1 MAINSFAVRKSV
13 FIFSCVLILAT
24 ISYTG
29 CKRDVPAI
37 DLAAAKYPE
46 KIGTIILTQCAVSG
60 CHNQQSKDAAAGLDL
75 TSWSTMM
82 EGDRNGAVCI
92 PYSADYSTMFLFTNT
107 YSDLGGTAA
116 PTMPNNAD
124 PLSREQV
131 RTLRDWINAGA
142 PNADGFVK
150 WSDDLNRQ
158 KYYVTLQGCDV
169 VCAVDALTKLQ
180 MRYIPVGATSSV
192 ESPHN
197 IKISPDGQYWYCSF
211 TLGNY
216 LEKHR
221 TSDDALVARILLGPT
236 DSAAVGSWNT
246 LSISPDS
253 HYAYVVDWSPDGR
266 VARINLQTNHW
277 EQTYQGSNLFVQP
290 HGSAITPDGH
300 YLYLTCLQGNYVY
313 RVDISI
319 PQLPDVEKMVIDGSG
334 VPNNNSFTGENTH
347 DILFSPDGT
356 KYFVTCQ
363 NTNLVRIMDATT
375 DPNTLIATIPVGT
388 YPQEMAVSEDFSTPY
403 LYVTCMEDQNTYPG
417 YRGSVAVINW
427 VTGALVTTVNTGYQ
441 PHGVTID
448 DGRNIA
454 FVTNRNSTIGGPA
467 PHHSTSCGGRNG
479 YFSLIDMNTNT
490 LIPGSKTELI
500 VDPYSAV
507 FRR

>member
-1 MAINSFAVRKSV
+1 MRKSI
-13 FIFSCVLILAT
+13 FIFSILPVLVAIGYSA
-24 ISYTG
+24 

-37 DLAAAKYPE
+37 DLAAAKYPD
-46 KIGTIILTQCAVSG
+46 KIGTIILTKCAVSG

-75 TSWSTMM
+75 TTWSSMM

-107 YSDLGGTAA
+107 YSDLGTMVE

-124 PLSREQV
+124 PLSRDQV
-131 RTLRDWINAGA
+131 RMLRDWINAGA

-150 WSDDLNRQ
+150 WSDNLNRQ

-169 VCAVDALTKLQ
+169 VCAVDAETKLQ

-246 LSISPDS
+246 LTISPDS
-253 HYAYVVDWSPDGR
+253 RFAYVVDWSPNGR
-266 VARINLQTNHW
+266 IARIDLQTNHW
-277 EQTYQGSNLFVQP
+277 LQTYQGNNLFVQP
-290 HGSAITPDGH
+290 HGSAISPNGDS
-300 YLYLTCLQGNYVY
+300 LYVTCMQGNYVY
-313 RVDISI
+313 RIDISF
-319 PQLPDVEKMVIDGSG
+319 PQLPDVVKYTIDGSN
-334 VPNNNSFTGENTH
+334 VPNNNSSTGENIH

-388 YPQEMAVSEDFSTPY
+388 YPQEMAVSSDPSLPY
-403 LYVTCMEDQNTYPG
+403 LYVTCMEDQTTFPG

-427 VTGALVTTVNTGYQ
+427 MTGTLVTSVNTGYQ

-448 DGRNIA
+448 EDRKIV
-454 FVTNRNSTIGGPA
+454 FVANRNNTVGGPA
-467 PHHSTSCGGRNG
+467 PHHSTSCVGRNG

-507 FRR
+507 YRR